1 MNILGEVCM
10 KKRLS
15 VLLSI
20 IIVLSICAPLTSV
33 MAEEA
38 RKQSALKTGKEIAAL
53 CNKYDNYN
61 ELDSIDEQTINTRLI
76 VKSDDKI
83 EEYDAIDS
91 VYGFGYVFLQYADE
105 ENAEKALHNYEN
117 SGYIVSYDS
126 VANCTDSANHQEW
139 GDNWS
144 YDRVD
149 SDSALDYYKLKA
161 KPTINIAVVDSGINY
176 NHELFKNRITRT
188 KFNSSAS
195 GEANNEI
202 DDYGHGTKVAG
213 VIANSTPSNVKI
225 SAYKVM
231 DNKGYGSSS
240 TIVAA
245 CSYIEELNNKP
256 DIVNFSLGVETGVI
270 IESVIDELVNQGIT
284 VVAAAGNDNREV
296 IKAPGKCESAIT
308 VAAFDYYNKPCSFTN
323 YGQVV
328 DISAPGEY
336 IYTADMSK
344 ENAYTFSL
352 GTSLATPFVSAAAA
366 YVLMENRKYTPQQ
379 VKQEL
384 IDTAMPF
391 KKSGCFN
398 LYGAGMVNFSNIIN
412 GSRCKDVTTNYQSG
426 VYRDD
431 ISVELKCAN
440 TLVDIYYTTDGTLP
454 TKERGTKYT
463 EPIAVTNSTRIIAA
477 TFARAGTSMHSKFT
491 SLDYY
496 ILKNNEP
503 EYIVDRNGSILNYLG
518 SDTDLVVPD
527 NINGIQPTSIS
538 QKCFWNQNINSIKLP
553 DSVTDIEKYAFYGIE
568 LSSIEGNNVENINEC
583 SFYECEKLSNIKF
596 PELRYI
602 GKQSL
607 YGCNTL
613 SNIDLSNVKEIG
625 SEALYG
631 CKSLPKQPDF
641 SSVDWVAEKGL
652 AGTYFSTIHLPNCT
666 RADDNAFDG
675 CTAEE
680 IVLNKAKSIGSNAFN
695 NCKNL
700 KVLYVPNAQD
710 LSGRFNGCSN
720 LNMIFAPKAT
730 YITLSIPNNTTIYC
744 SDKLTGV
751 DFLDDYKDYK
761 YTFISPEYTPG
772 LNEADRDGYTDRFI
786 RVESDKFAKSKGGQI
801 RTRDNGLRFGFE
813 FDETVIDFDFKK
825 YAESIDYGFVYTFDS
840 YENKNDFQKNYY
852 LRANRNN
859 VFVKSANK
867 RNVEGTV
874 STYNAVF
881 TGIPTNHFDDK
892 ISARAYVNI
901 DGMYF
906 YSPVITRSY
915 SSASNAD
922 DYVGIEEADNDIV
935 FVHEHSFVKS
945 VIAPKCEEKGYTL
958 YKCAKCNESYTENYI
973 DALGHNYKFV
983 SADNLKLTYKC
994 SECDSTVTKTKS
1006 ELPIFIDY
1014 VNTKVMRGNDNMYLD
1029 LNNDGYINAKDY
1041 ALLNKISN

>member
-20 IIVLSICAPLTSV
+20 IIVLSICAPITSV

-38 RKQSALKTGKEIAAL
+38 RKQSVLKTCKEIAAL

-61 ELDSIDEQTINTRLI
+61 ELDSTDEQTINTRLI

-91 VYGFGYVFLQYADE
+91 VYGFGYAFLQYADE
-105 ENAEKALHNYEN
+105 ENAEKALHNYED

-195 GEANNEI
+195 GEAKNEI
-202 DDYGHGTKVAG
+202 DDYGHGTEVAG

-256 DIVNFSLGVETGVI
+256 DIVNFSLGVKTGVI

-296 IKAPGKCESAIT
+296 FEAPGKCESAIT

-344 ENAYTFSL
+344 KNAYTFSL

-391 KKSGCFN
+391 KKSSCFN

-426 VYRDD
+426 VYRED

-463 EPIAVTNSTRIIAA
+463 EPIAVTDSTRIIAA
-477 TFARAGTSMHSKFT
+477 AFARAGTSMHSKFT

-527 NINGIQPTSIS
+527 SINGIQPTSIS

-553 DSVTDIEKYAFYGIE
+553 DSVTDIEKYAFYGTE

-751 DFLDDYKDYK
+751 DFFDDYKDYK

-786 RVESDKFAKSKGGQI
+786 RVESDKFAQSKGGQI

-813 FDETVIDFDFKK
+813 FDENNIAFDFKK
-825 YAESIDYGFVYTFDS
+825 YAENIDYGFVYTFDS

-881 TGIPTNHFDDK
+881 TGITKDHYNNE
-892 ISARAYVNI
+892 ITARAYVCI

-906 YSPVITRSY
+906 YSPVITRSF

-945 VIAPKCEEKGYTL
+945 LIAPKCEEKGYTL

-983 SADNLKLTYKC
+983 SADNSELTYKC
-994 SECDSTVTKTKS
+994 SDCDSTVTKTKS

-1014 VNTKVMRGNDNMYLD
+1014 VNTKVVRGNDNMYLD

>member
-1 MNILGEVCM
+1 M

-20 IIVLSICAPLTSV
+20 IIVLSICAPITSV

-38 RKQSALKTGKEIAAL
+38 RKQSVLKTGKEIAAL
-53 CNKYDNYN
+53 CNEYDNYSN
-61 ELDSIDEQTINTRLI
+61 SNDGDKIDNRLI
-76 VKSDDKI
+76 VKTDTAID
-83 EEYDAIDS
+83 EYGAVDS
-91 VYGFGYVFLQYADE
+91 VYGFGYAFLQYTNNIA
-105 ENAEKALHNYEN
+105 AKKALNYYKN
-117 SGYIVSYDS
+117 SGYIVNYDS
-126 VANCTDSANHQEW
+126 PVTCMDSANHQEW

-144 YDRVD
+144 YERVD

-202 DDYGHGTKVAG
+202 DDYGHGTEVAG

-225 SAYKVM
+225 SSYKVM
-231 DNKGYGSSS
+231 DSKGYGSSS

-256 DIVNFSLGVETGVI
+256 DIINFSLGLKTGVI

-296 IKAPGKCESAIT
+296 FEAPGKCESAIT

-344 ENAYTFSL
+344 KNAYTFSL

-391 KKSGCFN
+391 KKSSCFN

-463 EPIAVTNSTRIIAA
+463 EPIAVTDSTRIIAA
-477 TFARAGTSMHSKFT
+477 AFARAGTSMHSKFT

-527 NINGIQPTSIS
+527 SINGIQPTSIS

-553 DSVTDIEKYAFYGIE
+553 DSVTDIEKYAFYGTE

-751 DFLDDYKDYK
+751 DFFDDYKDYK

-786 RVESDKFAKSKGGQI
+786 RVESDKFAQSKGGQI

-813 FDETVIDFDFKK
+813 FDENNIAFDFKK

-881 TGIPTNHFDDK
+881 TGIPTEYINDK

-958 YKCAKCNESYTENYI
+958 YKCAKCNESYTENYV

-983 SADNLKLTYKC
+983 SADNSELTYKC
-994 SECDSTVTKTKS
+994 SDCDSTVIKTKS

-1014 VNTKVMRGNDNMYLD
+1014 VNTKVVRGNDNMYLD

>member
-553 DSVTDIEKYAFYGIE
+553 DSVTDIEKYAFYGTE

-666 RADDNAFDG
+666 RADDNAFDS

>member
-1 MNILGEVCM
+1 M

-20 IIVLSICAPLTSV
+20 IIVLSICAPITSV

-38 RKQSALKTGKEIAAL
+38 RKQSVLKTGKEIAAL

-61 ELDSIDEQTINTRLI
+61 ELDSTDEQTINTRLI

-91 VYGFGYVFLQYADE
+91 VYGFGYTFLQYADE
-105 ENAEKALHNYEN
+105 ENAEKALHNYED

-144 YDRVD
+144 YERVD

-195 GEANNEI
+195 GEAKNEI
-202 DDYGHGTKVAG
+202 DDYGHGTEVAG

-256 DIVNFSLGVETGVI
+256 DIVNFSLGVKTGVI

-296 IKAPGKCESAIT
+296 FEAPGKCESAIT

-391 KKSGCFN
+391 KKSSCFN

-463 EPIAVTNSTRIIAA
+463 EPIAVTDSTRIIAA
-477 TFARAGTSMHSKFT
+477 AFARAGTSMHSKFT

-527 NINGIQPTSIS
+527 SINGIQPTSIS

-553 DSVTDIEKYAFYGIE
+553 DSVTDIEKYAFYGTE

-730 YITLSIPNNTTIYC
+730 YITLSIPNNTTICC

-751 DFLDDYKDYK
+751 DFFDDYKDYK

-786 RVESDKFAKSKGGQI
+786 RVESDKFAQSKGGQI

-813 FDETVIDFDFKK
+813 FDENNIAFDFKK

-867 RNVEGTV
+867 RSVEDSV

-881 TGIPTNHFDDK
+881 TGIPKDHLTDEV
-892 ISARAYVNI
+892 SARAYVCI

-915 SSASNAD
+915 SSASSAD
-922 DYVGIEEADNDIV
+922 DYIGIEEADNDIV

-945 VIAPKCEEKGYTL
+945 IISPKCVEKGYTL
-958 YKCAKCNESYTENYI
+958 YKCSKCTESYTENYI

-983 SADNLKLTYKC
+983 STDNLKLTYKC

>member
-1 MNILGEVCM
+1 M

-20 IIVLSICAPLTSV
+20 IIVLSICAPITSV

-38 RKQSALKTGKEIAAL
+38 RKQSVLKTGKEIAAL

-61 ELDSIDEQTINTRLI
+61 ELDSTDEQTINTRLI

-91 VYGFGYVFLQYADE
+91 VYGFGYAFLQYADE
-105 ENAEKALHNYEN
+105 ENAEKALHNYED

-144 YDRVD
+144 YERVD

-202 DDYGHGTKVAG
+202 DDYGHGTEVAG

-225 SAYKVM
+225 SSYKVM
-231 DNKGYGSSS
+231 DSKGYGSSS

-256 DIVNFSLGVETGVI
+256 DIINFSLGLKTGVI

-296 IKAPGKCESAIT
+296 FEAPGKCESAIT

-344 ENAYTFSL
+344 KNAYTFSL

-391 KKSGCFN
+391 KKSSCFN

-463 EPIAVTNSTRIIAA
+463 EPIAVTDSTRIIAA
-477 TFARAGTSMHSKFT
+477 AFARASTSMHSKFT

-527 NINGIQPTSIS
+527 SINGIQPTSIS

-553 DSVTDIEKYAFYGIE
+553 DSVTDIEKYAFYGTE

-602 GKQSL
+602 EKQSL

-631 CKSLPKQPDF
+631 CKSLPKQPNF
-641 SSVDWVAEKGL
+641 SSVDWVADNGL

-751 DFLDDYKDYK
+751 DFFDDYKDYK

-786 RVESDKFAKSKGGQI
+786 RVESDKFAQSKGGQI

-813 FDETVIDFDFKK
+813 FDENNIAFDFKK

-881 TGIPTNHFDDK
+881 TGIPKDHLTDEV
-892 ISARAYVNI
+892 SARAYVCI

-915 SSASNAD
+915 SSASSAD
-922 DYVGIEEADNDIV
+922 DYIGIEEADNDIV

-945 VIAPKCEEKGYTL
+945 IISPKCVEKGYTL
-958 YKCAKCNESYTENYI
+958 YKCSKCTESYTENYI

-983 SADNLKLTYKC
+983 STDNLKLTYKC
-994 SECDSTVTKTKS
+994 SECDSTVTKTKR

-1014 VNTKVMRGNDNMYLD
+1014 VNTKVVRGNDNMYLD
-1029 LNNDGYINAKDY
+1029 LNTDGYINAKDY
-1041 ALLNKISN
+1041 ALLNRISN

>member
-1 MNILGEVCM
+1 M

-308 VAAFDYYNKPCSFTN
+308 VAAFDYYSKPCSFTN

-553 DSVTDIEKYAFYGIE
+553 DSVTDIEKYAFYGTE

-983 SADNLKLTYKC
+983 SADNLKLTYNC